1 MSATETLLIDLFSE
15 EIPARMQKGAAN
27 DLAKSIADA
36 LKGEGLKIGATTVWF
51 APRHIALRIADI
63 PTSQEDRSEERRAV
77 ARRGARVQ
85 SSTGAAPASRGILG

>member
-27 DLAKSIADA
+27 DLAQAIADA
-36 LKGEGLKIGATTVWF
+36 LKAEGLAVGATTVWF

-63 PTSQEDRSEERRAV
+63 PVSQADRREE
-77 ARRGARVQ
+77 RRGARVR
-85 SSTGAAPASRGILG
+85 SARPFVSRFVVARDK